1 MTATEDLPSRGDAAP
16 REPSSDGG
24 EVDSK
29 HERGPG
35 SYFKSLGPGLVT
47 GASDD
52 DPSGI
57 ATYSQAGAS
66 FRYGLLWT
74 VLLSFPLAATV
85 QEICDR
91 TALSTGQNLGE
102 LTKRRF
108 TRWGRRSVGVLLA
121 ALLVANALN
130 IIADVLAIGAGMHL
144 LGAGPTSLWAAIAG
158 VAVTALV
165 VSGSFRMIETIFKV
179 LCIALLAYVVV
190 LFFAAVA
197 WRQVVLQTV
206 VPHVTFSREYLGLI
220 VAVLGTTISPYLFF
234 WQSSQRVEELQE
246 SDEGGDRAVTLDER
260 TRRGARRKQRH
271 TRFDVISG
279 IAFSNIIMFAIIVAT
294 GATIGA
300 HGSTQIDSATQAATA
315 LRPAAGGA
323 ATTLFALGFIGSGM
337 IAVPVLAGSAAS
349 GLAGLAGRDWGFSMG
364 VRQAP
369 AFYLL
374 VALGTIGGTAF
385 ALIGLNPITLLVVV
399 AAINGI
405 AAAPF
410 LIVVMLISGD
420 RELMGEHVNGRLAKT
435 LGWAAV
441 VVMGVA
447 AMALIVLSI

>member
-1 MTATEDLPSRGDAAP
+1 MDAAP
-16 REPSSDGG
+16 HRLTVQRTRSSDDGGGG
-24 EVDSK
+24 EIGSS
-29 HERGPG
+29 HERGPW
-35 SYFKSLGPGLVT
+35 SYAKGLGPGLVT

-66 FRYGLLWT
+66 YRYGLLWT

-91 TALSTGQNLGE
+91 TASCTGQNLGE
-102 LTKRRF
+102 LTRRRF
-108 TRWGRRSVGVLLA
+108 GRWGRRSIGVLLA

-130 IIADVLAIGAGMHL
+130 ITADVLAMGAGMHL
-144 LGAGPTSLWAAIAG
+144 LGAGPVGLWAAVAG
-158 VAVTALV
+158 VAVTVLV
-165 VSGSFRMIETIFKV
+165 MSGSYRMIENVFKV

-190 LFFAAVA
+190 LFFADVR
-197 WRQVVLQTV
+197 WRTVLLQTV
-206 VPHVTFSREYLGLI
+206 VPHVTFERNYLGLF

-234 WQSSQRVEELQE
+234 WQSAQRVEQLADA
-246 SDEGGDRAVTLDER
+246 DEGGEKAVTLDER
-260 TRRGARRKQRH
+260 TERGATVEQRH

-279 IAFSNIIMFAIIVAT
+279 IAFSNLVMFSIIVAT

-300 HGSTQIDSATQAATA
+300 HGTTQIDSAAQAATA

-349 GLAGLAGRDWGFSMG
+349 GLAGLAGRDWGFSLG

-385 ALIGLNPITLLVVV
+385 ALVGLNPITLLVIV

-410 LIVVMLISGD
+410 LVVVMLISGEREIMGD
-420 RELMGEHVNGRLAKT
+420 RVNGRLSRT

-441 VVMGVA
+441 VVMGIA
-447 AMALIVLSI
+447 ALALIVLSL